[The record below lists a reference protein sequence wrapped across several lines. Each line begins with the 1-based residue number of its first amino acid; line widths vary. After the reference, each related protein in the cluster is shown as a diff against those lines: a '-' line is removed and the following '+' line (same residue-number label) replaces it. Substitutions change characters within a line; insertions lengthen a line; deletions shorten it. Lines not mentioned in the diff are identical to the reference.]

1 MKERI
6 ADIFQKSMAIK
17 SFTHTAFE
25 RDIENFLMNYIGQ
38 IPYFQTH
45 PELFGSYPIPE
56 DSLGRSVNWALVRR
70 DSDDTVILF
79 HHHDTVD
86 TEDFGSLKDLAF
98 DNQALK
104 EKLKEESIRQDVLAD
119 ISSGD
124 WQFGR
129 GSCDMKAALALQLG
143 VLEEYSSVST
153 GQANLLYLSVGD
165 EEAYS
170 QGMRAAVG
178 LLYDLKERFDLN
190 YILAIDSEPFEST
203 SESEK
208 VLHVGTVGKLMPLI
222 VTQGLLSHMKEPL
235 KGVNAISLLAKIV
248 EKIDLNP
255 LLSDAAY
262 GEQSPLPSWSF
273 MRDLK
278 EQYDV
283 STVLRAAGYFSLL
296 YLDKSPQDLLNL
308 IDPETFESHLK
319 ALKEAGYYTLSPAE
333 AYKALT
339 ENVLPENKKVVWL
352 TFDDSL
358 KDFYTQAYPILQKY
372 QMKATNNVITGFVQ
386 AGREDI
392 LTLDEIK
399 EMKKNGMSFEDH
411 TVNHPDL
418 SVSSADTQNS
428 ELQDSKEYLD
438 HNLSQTT
445 TTVAYPSGRYSETTL
460 QLAEK
465 LGYKMGLTTNNGLAS
480 LSDGLLS
487 LNRVRVNPTTT
498 AQSLLDE
505 IAN

>member
-1 MKERI
+1 MTYPNRNRSAEKKAR
-6 ADIFQKSMAIK
+6 KK
-17 SFTHTAFE
+17 
-25 RDIENFLMNYIGQ
+25 RDI
-38 IPYFQTH
+38 
-45 PELFGSYPIPE
+45 
-56 DSLGRSVNWALVRR
+56 
-70 DSDDTVILF
+70 
-79 HHHDTVD
+79 
-86 TEDFGSLKDLAF
+86 
-98 DNQALK
+98 
-104 EKLKEESIRQDVLAD
+104 
-119 ISSGD
+119 
-124 WQFGR
+124 
-129 GSCDMKAALALQLG
+129 
-143 VLEEYSSVST
+143 
-153 GQANLLYLSVGD
+153 LL
-165 EEAYS
+165 
-170 QGMRAAVG
+170 
-178 LLYDLKERFDLN
+178 
-190 YILAIDSEPFEST
+190 
-203 SESEK
+203 
-208 VLHVGTVGKLMPLI
+208 
-222 VTQGLLSHMKEPL
+222 
-235 KGVNAISLLAKIV
+235 
-248 EKIDLNP
+248 
-255 LLSDAAY
+255 
-262 GEQSPLPSWSF
+262 
-273 MRDLK
+273 
-278 EQYDV
+278 
-283 STVLRAAGYFSLL
+283 
-296 YLDKSPQDLLNL
+296 LLNL
-308 IDPETFESHLK
+308 ILLIFIVTGGIFLWKEYSNSQQEASKPETSQVSKASPSEEASQPSSTSQNKEEIKWVKQDKPVKLPILMYHAIHVMDPSEAANSGLIVDPETFESHLK

>member
-1 MKERI
+1 MTYPNRNRSAEKKAR
-6 ADIFQKSMAIK
+6 KK
-17 SFTHTAFE
+17 
-25 RDIENFLMNYIGQ
+25 RDI
-38 IPYFQTH
+38 
-45 PELFGSYPIPE
+45 
-56 DSLGRSVNWALVRR
+56 
-70 DSDDTVILF
+70 
-79 HHHDTVD
+79 
-86 TEDFGSLKDLAF
+86 
-98 DNQALK
+98 
-104 EKLKEESIRQDVLAD
+104 
-119 ISSGD
+119 
-124 WQFGR
+124 
-129 GSCDMKAALALQLG
+129 
-143 VLEEYSSVST
+143 
-153 GQANLLYLSVGD
+153 LL
-165 EEAYS
+165 
-170 QGMRAAVG
+170 
-178 LLYDLKERFDLN
+178 
-190 YILAIDSEPFEST
+190 
-203 SESEK
+203 
-208 VLHVGTVGKLMPLI
+208 
-222 VTQGLLSHMKEPL
+222 
-235 KGVNAISLLAKIV
+235 
-248 EKIDLNP
+248 
-255 LLSDAAY
+255 
-262 GEQSPLPSWSF
+262 
-273 MRDLK
+273 
-278 EQYDV
+278 
-283 STVLRAAGYFSLL
+283 
-296 YLDKSPQDLLNL
+296 LLNL
-308 IDPETFESHLK
+308 ILLIFIVTGGIFLWKEYSNSQKEASKPETSQVSKASSSKETSQPSSTSQTKEEIKWVKQDKPVKLPILMYHAIHVMDPSEAANSGLIVDPETFESHLK
-319 ALKEAGYYTLSPAE
+319 ALKEAEYYTLSPAE

>member
-1 MKERI
+1 MTYPNRNRSAEKKAR
-6 ADIFQKSMAIK
+6 KK
-17 SFTHTAFE
+17 
-25 RDIENFLMNYIGQ
+25 RDI
-38 IPYFQTH
+38 
-45 PELFGSYPIPE
+45 
-56 DSLGRSVNWALVRR
+56 
-70 DSDDTVILF
+70 
-79 HHHDTVD
+79 
-86 TEDFGSLKDLAF
+86 
-98 DNQALK
+98 
-104 EKLKEESIRQDVLAD
+104 
-119 ISSGD
+119 
-124 WQFGR
+124 
-129 GSCDMKAALALQLG
+129 
-143 VLEEYSSVST
+143 
-153 GQANLLYLSVGD
+153 LL
-165 EEAYS
+165 
-170 QGMRAAVG
+170 
-178 LLYDLKERFDLN
+178 
-190 YILAIDSEPFEST
+190 
-203 SESEK
+203 
-208 VLHVGTVGKLMPLI
+208 
-222 VTQGLLSHMKEPL
+222 
-235 KGVNAISLLAKIV
+235 
-248 EKIDLNP
+248 
-255 LLSDAAY
+255 
-262 GEQSPLPSWSF
+262 
-273 MRDLK
+273 
-278 EQYDV
+278 
-283 STVLRAAGYFSLL
+283 
-296 YLDKSPQDLLNL
+296 LLNL
-308 IDPETFESHLK
+308 ILLIFIVTGGIFLWKEYSNSRQEASKPESSQVSKASPSEEASQPSSTSQKKEEIKWVKQDKPVKLPILMYHAIHVMDPSEAANSGLIVDPETFESHLK

>member
-1 MKERI
+1 MTYPNRNRSAEKKAR
-6 ADIFQKSMAIK
+6 KK
-17 SFTHTAFE
+17 
-25 RDIENFLMNYIGQ
+25 RD
-38 IPYFQTH
+38 T
-45 PELFGSYPIPE
+45 
-56 DSLGRSVNWALVRR
+56 
-70 DSDDTVILF
+70 
-79 HHHDTVD
+79 
-86 TEDFGSLKDLAF
+86 
-98 DNQALK
+98 
-104 EKLKEESIRQDVLAD
+104 
-119 ISSGD
+119 
-124 WQFGR
+124 
-129 GSCDMKAALALQLG
+129 
-143 VLEEYSSVST
+143 
-153 GQANLLYLSVGD
+153 LL
-165 EEAYS
+165 
-170 QGMRAAVG
+170 
-178 LLYDLKERFDLN
+178 
-190 YILAIDSEPFEST
+190 
-203 SESEK
+203 
-208 VLHVGTVGKLMPLI
+208 
-222 VTQGLLSHMKEPL
+222 
-235 KGVNAISLLAKIV
+235 
-248 EKIDLNP
+248 
-255 LLSDAAY
+255 
-262 GEQSPLPSWSF
+262 
-273 MRDLK
+273 
-278 EQYDV
+278 
-283 STVLRAAGYFSLL
+283 
-296 YLDKSPQDLLNL
+296 LLNL
-308 IDPETFESHLK
+308 ILLIFIVTGGIFLWKEYSNSQQEASKPESSQVSKASPSEEASQPSSSSQNKEEIKWVKQDKPVKLPILMYHAIHVMDPSEAANSGLIVDPETFESHLK

-438 HNLSQTT
+438 RNLSQTT

>member
-1 MKERI
+1 MTYPNRNRSAEKKAR
-6 ADIFQKSMAIK
+6 KK
-17 SFTHTAFE
+17 
-25 RDIENFLMNYIGQ
+25 RD
-38 IPYFQTH
+38 T
-45 PELFGSYPIPE
+45 
-56 DSLGRSVNWALVRR
+56 
-70 DSDDTVILF
+70 
-79 HHHDTVD
+79 
-86 TEDFGSLKDLAF
+86 
-98 DNQALK
+98 
-104 EKLKEESIRQDVLAD
+104 
-119 ISSGD
+119 
-124 WQFGR
+124 
-129 GSCDMKAALALQLG
+129 
-143 VLEEYSSVST
+143 
-153 GQANLLYLSVGD
+153 LL
-165 EEAYS
+165 
-170 QGMRAAVG
+170 
-178 LLYDLKERFDLN
+178 
-190 YILAIDSEPFEST
+190 
-203 SESEK
+203 
-208 VLHVGTVGKLMPLI
+208 
-222 VTQGLLSHMKEPL
+222 
-235 KGVNAISLLAKIV
+235 
-248 EKIDLNP
+248 
-255 LLSDAAY
+255 
-262 GEQSPLPSWSF
+262 
-273 MRDLK
+273 
-278 EQYDV
+278 
-283 STVLRAAGYFSLL
+283 
-296 YLDKSPQDLLNL
+296 LLNL
-308 IDPETFESHLK
+308 ILLIFIVTGGIFLWKEYSNSQQEASKPESSQVSKASPSEEASQPSSSSQNKEEIKWVKQDKPVKLPILMYHAIHVMDPSEAANSGLIVDPETFESHLK

-372 QMKATNNVITGFVQ
+372 QMKATNSVITGFVQ

-438 HNLSQTT
+438 RNLSQTT

>member
-1 MKERI
+1 MTYPNRNRSAEKKAR
-6 ADIFQKSMAIK
+6 KK
-17 SFTHTAFE
+17 
-25 RDIENFLMNYIGQ
+25 RDI
-38 IPYFQTH
+38 
-45 PELFGSYPIPE
+45 
-56 DSLGRSVNWALVRR
+56 
-70 DSDDTVILF
+70 
-79 HHHDTVD
+79 
-86 TEDFGSLKDLAF
+86 
-98 DNQALK
+98 
-104 EKLKEESIRQDVLAD
+104 
-119 ISSGD
+119 
-124 WQFGR
+124 
-129 GSCDMKAALALQLG
+129 
-143 VLEEYSSVST
+143 
-153 GQANLLYLSVGD
+153 LL
-165 EEAYS
+165 
-170 QGMRAAVG
+170 
-178 LLYDLKERFDLN
+178 
-190 YILAIDSEPFEST
+190 
-203 SESEK
+203 
-208 VLHVGTVGKLMPLI
+208 
-222 VTQGLLSHMKEPL
+222 
-235 KGVNAISLLAKIV
+235 
-248 EKIDLNP
+248 
-255 LLSDAAY
+255 
-262 GEQSPLPSWSF
+262 
-273 MRDLK
+273 
-278 EQYDV
+278 
-283 STVLRAAGYFSLL
+283 
-296 YLDKSPQDLLNL
+296 LLNL
-308 IDPETFESHLK
+308 ILLIFIVTGGIFLWKEYSNSQQEASKPESSQVSKASPSEEASQPSSSSQNKEEIKWVKQDKPVKLPILMYHAIHVMDPSEAANSGLIVDPKTFESHLK

-339 ENVLPENKKVVWL
+339 ENVLPENKKVIWL

-438 HNLSQTT
+438 RNLSQTT

>member
-1 MKERI
+1 MTYPNRNRSAEKKAR
-6 ADIFQKSMAIK
+6 KK
-17 SFTHTAFE
+17 
-25 RDIENFLMNYIGQ
+25 RD
-38 IPYFQTH
+38 T
-45 PELFGSYPIPE
+45 
-56 DSLGRSVNWALVRR
+56 
-70 DSDDTVILF
+70 
-79 HHHDTVD
+79 
-86 TEDFGSLKDLAF
+86 
-98 DNQALK
+98 
-104 EKLKEESIRQDVLAD
+104 
-119 ISSGD
+119 
-124 WQFGR
+124 
-129 GSCDMKAALALQLG
+129 
-143 VLEEYSSVST
+143 
-153 GQANLLYLSVGD
+153 LL
-165 EEAYS
+165 
-170 QGMRAAVG
+170 
-178 LLYDLKERFDLN
+178 
-190 YILAIDSEPFEST
+190 
-203 SESEK
+203 
-208 VLHVGTVGKLMPLI
+208 
-222 VTQGLLSHMKEPL
+222 
-235 KGVNAISLLAKIV
+235 
-248 EKIDLNP
+248 
-255 LLSDAAY
+255 
-262 GEQSPLPSWSF
+262 
-273 MRDLK
+273 
-278 EQYDV
+278 
-283 STVLRAAGYFSLL
+283 
-296 YLDKSPQDLLNL
+296 LLNL
-308 IDPETFESHLK
+308 ILLIFIVTGGIFLWKEYSNSQQEASKPESSQVSKASPSEEASQPSSSSQNKEEIKWVKQDKPVKLPILMYHAIHVMDPSEAANSGLIVDPETFESHLK

-399 EMKKNGMSFEDH
+399 EMKKNGLSFEDH

-438 HNLSQTT
+438 RNLSQTT

-480 LSDGLLS
+480 LSAGLLS

>member
-1 MKERI
+1 MTYPNRNRSAEKKAR
-6 ADIFQKSMAIK
+6 KK
-17 SFTHTAFE
+17 
-25 RDIENFLMNYIGQ
+25 RDI
-38 IPYFQTH
+38 
-45 PELFGSYPIPE
+45 
-56 DSLGRSVNWALVRR
+56 
-70 DSDDTVILF
+70 
-79 HHHDTVD
+79 
-86 TEDFGSLKDLAF
+86 
-98 DNQALK
+98 
-104 EKLKEESIRQDVLAD
+104 
-119 ISSGD
+119 
-124 WQFGR
+124 
-129 GSCDMKAALALQLG
+129 
-143 VLEEYSSVST
+143 
-153 GQANLLYLSVGD
+153 LL
-165 EEAYS
+165 
-170 QGMRAAVG
+170 
-178 LLYDLKERFDLN
+178 
-190 YILAIDSEPFEST
+190 
-203 SESEK
+203 
-208 VLHVGTVGKLMPLI
+208 
-222 VTQGLLSHMKEPL
+222 
-235 KGVNAISLLAKIV
+235 
-248 EKIDLNP
+248 
-255 LLSDAAY
+255 
-262 GEQSPLPSWSF
+262 
-273 MRDLK
+273 
-278 EQYDV
+278 
-283 STVLRAAGYFSLL
+283 
-296 YLDKSPQDLLNL
+296 LLNL
-308 IDPETFESHLK
+308 ILLIFIVTGGIFLWKEYSNSQQEASKPETSQVSKASPSEEASQPSSTSQKKEEIKWVKQDKPVKLPILMYHAIHVMDPSEAANSGLIVDPETFESHLK

-418 SVSSADTQNS
+418 SVSSAETQNS

-465 LGYKMGLTTNNGLAS
+465 IGYKMGLTTNNGLAS

>member
-1 MKERI
+1 MTYPNRNRSAEKNAR
-6 ADIFQKSMAIK
+6 KK
-17 SFTHTAFE
+17 
-25 RDIENFLMNYIGQ
+25 RDI
-38 IPYFQTH
+38 
-45 PELFGSYPIPE
+45 
-56 DSLGRSVNWALVRR
+56 
-70 DSDDTVILF
+70 
-79 HHHDTVD
+79 
-86 TEDFGSLKDLAF
+86 
-98 DNQALK
+98 
-104 EKLKEESIRQDVLAD
+104 
-119 ISSGD
+119 
-124 WQFGR
+124 
-129 GSCDMKAALALQLG
+129 
-143 VLEEYSSVST
+143 
-153 GQANLLYLSVGD
+153 LL
-165 EEAYS
+165 
-170 QGMRAAVG
+170 
-178 LLYDLKERFDLN
+178 
-190 YILAIDSEPFEST
+190 
-203 SESEK
+203 
-208 VLHVGTVGKLMPLI
+208 
-222 VTQGLLSHMKEPL
+222 
-235 KGVNAISLLAKIV
+235 
-248 EKIDLNP
+248 
-255 LLSDAAY
+255 
-262 GEQSPLPSWSF
+262 
-273 MRDLK
+273 
-278 EQYDV
+278 
-283 STVLRAAGYFSLL
+283 
-296 YLDKSPQDLLNL
+296 LLNL
-308 IDPETFESHLK
+308 ILLIFIVTGGIFLWKEYSNSQQEASKPESSQVSKASPSEEASQPSSSSQNKEEIKWVKQDKPVKLPILMYHAIHVMDPSEAANSGLIVDPETFESHLK

-438 HNLSQTT
+438 RNLSQTT

>member
-1 MKERI
+1 MTYPNRNRSAEKKAR
-6 ADIFQKSMAIK
+6 KK
-17 SFTHTAFE
+17 
-25 RDIENFLMNYIGQ
+25 RDI
-38 IPYFQTH
+38 
-45 PELFGSYPIPE
+45 
-56 DSLGRSVNWALVRR
+56 
-70 DSDDTVILF
+70 
-79 HHHDTVD
+79 
-86 TEDFGSLKDLAF
+86 
-98 DNQALK
+98 
-104 EKLKEESIRQDVLAD
+104 
-119 ISSGD
+119 
-124 WQFGR
+124 
-129 GSCDMKAALALQLG
+129 
-143 VLEEYSSVST
+143 
-153 GQANLLYLSVGD
+153 LL
-165 EEAYS
+165 
-170 QGMRAAVG
+170 
-178 LLYDLKERFDLN
+178 
-190 YILAIDSEPFEST
+190 
-203 SESEK
+203 
-208 VLHVGTVGKLMPLI
+208 
-222 VTQGLLSHMKEPL
+222 
-235 KGVNAISLLAKIV
+235 
-248 EKIDLNP
+248 
-255 LLSDAAY
+255 
-262 GEQSPLPSWSF
+262 
-273 MRDLK
+273 
-278 EQYDV
+278 
-283 STVLRAAGYFSLL
+283 
-296 YLDKSPQDLLNL
+296 LLNL
-308 IDPETFESHLK
+308 ILLIFIVTGGIFLWKEYSNSRQEASKPESSQVSKASPSEEASQPSSSSQNKEEIKWVKQDKPVKLPILMYHAIHVMDPSEAANSGLIVDPETFESHLK

-438 HNLSQTT
+438 RNLSQTT

>member
-1 MKERI
+1 MTYPNRNRSAEKKAR
-6 ADIFQKSMAIK
+6 KK
-17 SFTHTAFE
+17 
-25 RDIENFLMNYIGQ
+25 RDI
-38 IPYFQTH
+38 
-45 PELFGSYPIPE
+45 
-56 DSLGRSVNWALVRR
+56 
-70 DSDDTVILF
+70 
-79 HHHDTVD
+79 
-86 TEDFGSLKDLAF
+86 
-98 DNQALK
+98 
-104 EKLKEESIRQDVLAD
+104 
-119 ISSGD
+119 
-124 WQFGR
+124 
-129 GSCDMKAALALQLG
+129 
-143 VLEEYSSVST
+143 
-153 GQANLLYLSVGD
+153 LL
-165 EEAYS
+165 
-170 QGMRAAVG
+170 
-178 LLYDLKERFDLN
+178 
-190 YILAIDSEPFEST
+190 
-203 SESEK
+203 
-208 VLHVGTVGKLMPLI
+208 
-222 VTQGLLSHMKEPL
+222 
-235 KGVNAISLLAKIV
+235 
-248 EKIDLNP
+248 
-255 LLSDAAY
+255 
-262 GEQSPLPSWSF
+262 
-273 MRDLK
+273 
-278 EQYDV
+278 
-283 STVLRAAGYFSLL
+283 
-296 YLDKSPQDLLNL
+296 LLNL
-308 IDPETFESHLK
+308 ILLIFIVTGGIFLWKEYSNSQQEASKPETSQVSKASPSEEGSQPSSTNQNKEEIKWVKQDKPVKLPILMYHAIHVMDPSEAANSGLIVDPKTFESHLK

-372 QMKATNNVITGFVQ
+372 QMRATNNVITGFVQ

-438 HNLSQTT
+438 RNLSQTT

>member
-1 MKERI
+1 MTYPNRNRSAEKKAR
-6 ADIFQKSMAIK
+6 KK
-17 SFTHTAFE
+17 
-25 RDIENFLMNYIGQ
+25 RDI
-38 IPYFQTH
+38 
-45 PELFGSYPIPE
+45 
-56 DSLGRSVNWALVRR
+56 
-70 DSDDTVILF
+70 
-79 HHHDTVD
+79 
-86 TEDFGSLKDLAF
+86 
-98 DNQALK
+98 
-104 EKLKEESIRQDVLAD
+104 
-119 ISSGD
+119 
-124 WQFGR
+124 
-129 GSCDMKAALALQLG
+129 
-143 VLEEYSSVST
+143 
-153 GQANLLYLSVGD
+153 LL
-165 EEAYS
+165 
-170 QGMRAAVG
+170 
-178 LLYDLKERFDLN
+178 
-190 YILAIDSEPFEST
+190 
-203 SESEK
+203 
-208 VLHVGTVGKLMPLI
+208 
-222 VTQGLLSHMKEPL
+222 
-235 KGVNAISLLAKIV
+235 
-248 EKIDLNP
+248 
-255 LLSDAAY
+255 
-262 GEQSPLPSWSF
+262 
-273 MRDLK
+273 
-278 EQYDV
+278 
-283 STVLRAAGYFSLL
+283 
-296 YLDKSPQDLLNL
+296 LLNL
-308 IDPETFESHLK
+308 ILLIFIVTGGIFLWKEYSNSQQEASKPETSQVSKASPSEEGSQPSSTNQNKEEIKWVKQDKPVKLPILMYHAIHVMDPSEAANSGLIVDPKTFESHLK

-438 HNLSQTT
+438 RNLSQTT

>member
-1 MKERI
+1 MTYPNRNRSAEKKAR
-6 ADIFQKSMAIK
+6 KK
-17 SFTHTAFE
+17 
-25 RDIENFLMNYIGQ
+25 RDI
-38 IPYFQTH
+38 
-45 PELFGSYPIPE
+45 
-56 DSLGRSVNWALVRR
+56 
-70 DSDDTVILF
+70 
-79 HHHDTVD
+79 
-86 TEDFGSLKDLAF
+86 
-98 DNQALK
+98 
-104 EKLKEESIRQDVLAD
+104 
-119 ISSGD
+119 
-124 WQFGR
+124 
-129 GSCDMKAALALQLG
+129 
-143 VLEEYSSVST
+143 
-153 GQANLLYLSVGD
+153 LL
-165 EEAYS
+165 
-170 QGMRAAVG
+170 
-178 LLYDLKERFDLN
+178 
-190 YILAIDSEPFEST
+190 
-203 SESEK
+203 
-208 VLHVGTVGKLMPLI
+208 
-222 VTQGLLSHMKEPL
+222 
-235 KGVNAISLLAKIV
+235 
-248 EKIDLNP
+248 
-255 LLSDAAY
+255 
-262 GEQSPLPSWSF
+262 
-273 MRDLK
+273 
-278 EQYDV
+278 
-283 STVLRAAGYFSLL
+283 
-296 YLDKSPQDLLNL
+296 LLNL
-308 IDPETFESHLK
+308 ILLIFIVTGGIFLWKEYSNSQQEASKPETSQVSKASPSEEGSQPSSTSQKKEEIKWVKQDKPVKLPILMYHAIHVMDPSEAANSGLIVDPETFESHLK

-333 AYKALT
+333 AYKVLT

>member
-1 MKERI
+1 MTYPNRNRSAEKKAR
-6 ADIFQKSMAIK
+6 KK
-17 SFTHTAFE
+17 
-25 RDIENFLMNYIGQ
+25 RDI
-38 IPYFQTH
+38 
-45 PELFGSYPIPE
+45 
-56 DSLGRSVNWALVRR
+56 
-70 DSDDTVILF
+70 
-79 HHHDTVD
+79 
-86 TEDFGSLKDLAF
+86 
-98 DNQALK
+98 
-104 EKLKEESIRQDVLAD
+104 
-119 ISSGD
+119 
-124 WQFGR
+124 
-129 GSCDMKAALALQLG
+129 
-143 VLEEYSSVST
+143 
-153 GQANLLYLSVGD
+153 LL
-165 EEAYS
+165 
-170 QGMRAAVG
+170 
-178 LLYDLKERFDLN
+178 
-190 YILAIDSEPFEST
+190 
-203 SESEK
+203 
-208 VLHVGTVGKLMPLI
+208 
-222 VTQGLLSHMKEPL
+222 
-235 KGVNAISLLAKIV
+235 
-248 EKIDLNP
+248 
-255 LLSDAAY
+255 
-262 GEQSPLPSWSF
+262 
-273 MRDLK
+273 
-278 EQYDV
+278 
-283 STVLRAAGYFSLL
+283 
-296 YLDKSPQDLLNL
+296 LLNL
-308 IDPETFESHLK
+308 ILLIFIVTGGIFLWKEYSNSQQEASKPETSQVSKASPSEEGSQPSSTNQNKEEIKWVKQDKPVKLPILMYHAIHVMDPSEAANSGLIVDPKTFESHLK

>member
-1 MKERI
+1 MTYPNRNRSGEKKAR
-6 ADIFQKSMAIK
+6 KK
-17 SFTHTAFE
+17 
-25 RDIENFLMNYIGQ
+25 RD
-38 IPYFQTH
+38 T
-45 PELFGSYPIPE
+45 
-56 DSLGRSVNWALVRR
+56 
-70 DSDDTVILF
+70 
-79 HHHDTVD
+79 
-86 TEDFGSLKDLAF
+86 
-98 DNQALK
+98 
-104 EKLKEESIRQDVLAD
+104 
-119 ISSGD
+119 
-124 WQFGR
+124 
-129 GSCDMKAALALQLG
+129 
-143 VLEEYSSVST
+143 
-153 GQANLLYLSVGD
+153 LL
-165 EEAYS
+165 
-170 QGMRAAVG
+170 
-178 LLYDLKERFDLN
+178 
-190 YILAIDSEPFEST
+190 
-203 SESEK
+203 
-208 VLHVGTVGKLMPLI
+208 
-222 VTQGLLSHMKEPL
+222 
-235 KGVNAISLLAKIV
+235 
-248 EKIDLNP
+248 
-255 LLSDAAY
+255 
-262 GEQSPLPSWSF
+262 
-273 MRDLK
+273 
-278 EQYDV
+278 
-283 STVLRAAGYFSLL
+283 
-296 YLDKSPQDLLNL
+296 LLNL
-308 IDPETFESHLK
+308 ILLIFIVTGGIFLWKEYSNSQQEASKPESSQVSKASPSEEASQPSSSSQNKEEIKWVKQDKPVKLPILMYHAIHVMDPSEAANSGLIVDPETFESHLK

-339 ENVLPENKKVVWL
+339 ENVLPENKKVIWL

-438 HNLSQTT
+438 RNLSQTT

>member
-1 MKERI
+1 MTYPNRNRSAEKKAR
-6 ADIFQKSMAIK
+6 KK
-17 SFTHTAFE
+17 
-25 RDIENFLMNYIGQ
+25 RDI
-38 IPYFQTH
+38 
-45 PELFGSYPIPE
+45 
-56 DSLGRSVNWALVRR
+56 
-70 DSDDTVILF
+70 
-79 HHHDTVD
+79 
-86 TEDFGSLKDLAF
+86 
-98 DNQALK
+98 
-104 EKLKEESIRQDVLAD
+104 
-119 ISSGD
+119 
-124 WQFGR
+124 
-129 GSCDMKAALALQLG
+129 
-143 VLEEYSSVST
+143 
-153 GQANLLYLSVGD
+153 LL
-165 EEAYS
+165 
-170 QGMRAAVG
+170 
-178 LLYDLKERFDLN
+178 
-190 YILAIDSEPFEST
+190 
-203 SESEK
+203 
-208 VLHVGTVGKLMPLI
+208 
-222 VTQGLLSHMKEPL
+222 
-235 KGVNAISLLAKIV
+235 
-248 EKIDLNP
+248 
-255 LLSDAAY
+255 
-262 GEQSPLPSWSF
+262 
-273 MRDLK
+273 
-278 EQYDV
+278 
-283 STVLRAAGYFSLL
+283 
-296 YLDKSPQDLLNL
+296 LLNL
-308 IDPETFESHLK
+308 ILLIFIVTGGIFLWKEYSNSQQEASKPESSQVSKASPSEEASQPSSTSQNKEEIKWVKQDKPVKLPILMYHAIHVMDPSEAANSGLIVDPKTFESHLK

>member
-1 MKERI
+1 MTYPNRNRSAEKKAR
-6 ADIFQKSMAIK
+6 KK
-17 SFTHTAFE
+17 
-25 RDIENFLMNYIGQ
+25 RD
-38 IPYFQTH
+38 T
-45 PELFGSYPIPE
+45 
-56 DSLGRSVNWALVRR
+56 
-70 DSDDTVILF
+70 
-79 HHHDTVD
+79 
-86 TEDFGSLKDLAF
+86 
-98 DNQALK
+98 
-104 EKLKEESIRQDVLAD
+104 
-119 ISSGD
+119 
-124 WQFGR
+124 
-129 GSCDMKAALALQLG
+129 
-143 VLEEYSSVST
+143 
-153 GQANLLYLSVGD
+153 LL
-165 EEAYS
+165 
-170 QGMRAAVG
+170 
-178 LLYDLKERFDLN
+178 
-190 YILAIDSEPFEST
+190 
-203 SESEK
+203 
-208 VLHVGTVGKLMPLI
+208 
-222 VTQGLLSHMKEPL
+222 
-235 KGVNAISLLAKIV
+235 
-248 EKIDLNP
+248 
-255 LLSDAAY
+255 
-262 GEQSPLPSWSF
+262 
-273 MRDLK
+273 
-278 EQYDV
+278 
-283 STVLRAAGYFSLL
+283 
-296 YLDKSPQDLLNL
+296 LLNL
-308 IDPETFESHLK
+308 ILLIFIVTGGIFLWKEYSNSQQEASKPESSQVSKASPSEEASQPSSTNQKKEEIKWVKQDKPVKLPILMYHAIHVMDPSEAANSGLIVDPETFESHLK

-438 HNLSQTT
+438 RNLSQTT